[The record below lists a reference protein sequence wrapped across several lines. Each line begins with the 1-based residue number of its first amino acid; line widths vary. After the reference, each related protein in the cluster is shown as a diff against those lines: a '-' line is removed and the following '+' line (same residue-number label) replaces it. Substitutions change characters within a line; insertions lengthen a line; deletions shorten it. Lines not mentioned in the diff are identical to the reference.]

1 MPSCFIQE
9 NCIQIKNIMSITA
22 EKKKEIFKEFG
33 GSETS
38 TGTPESQVALFTQRI
53 TDLTNHLK
61 SHKKDHSTR
70 RALLKLVGKRR
81 KLLNYLQQKDI
92 ERYRALIKKLKLRK

>member
-1 MPSCFIQE
+1 MHSCFIQE
-9 NCIQIKNIMSITA
+9 NCIQIENTMSITA

-33 GSETS
+33 GSQEN

-61 SHKKDHSTR
+61 NHKKDHSTR

-81 KLLNYLQQKDI
+81 KLLNYLQKKDI